1 MGKQKRSENT
11 YQKIQTV
18 FKRDEKNVI
27 MPFAELTQPE
37 FDFLRDKPWRCEE
50 KIDGTNIR
58 IEVQR
63 LVIIDDEECDK
74 IYPGDTWEQMGRQES
89 DIKGVKFEVS
99 YRGKTDNAD
108 INPRLMKHLT
118 ETYPKEKVLEALG
131 LKAVIMRDEWQDY
144 KWQSIDDIPQ
154 RYTIYGE
161 GYGAKIQ
168 KAGGNY
174 LSQSNGFI
182 VFDVKVDDLYLQ
194 TINRDVIAMKLGA
207 PVVPFIG
214 MMTLDEAIQYVRTG
228 FKSRIAENKDFMAEG
243 LVIRNELGLKTRRG
257 ERIITKLKTCDFQK
271 YRQVYGTDEPV
282 EQRVKSHRR
291 VTPQGIVLTTN
302 KWRYEQ
308 ERE

>member
-58 IEVQR
+58 IEVTSKE
-63 LVIIDDEECDK
+63 VWDDPMEPSVLE
-74 IYPGDTWEQMGRQES
+74 GAQ
-89 DIKGVKFEVS
+89 FEVA
-99 YRGKTDNAD
+99 YKGKTDNAN
-108 INPRLMKHLT
+108 IHPNLLKHLQD
-118 ETYPKEKVLEALG
+118 TYPTDKVLAALG
-131 LKAVIMRDEWQDY
+131 LKDFIPVEEWADH

-154 RYTIYGE
+154 LYTIYGE

-168 KAGGNY
+168 KSGGNY

-182 VFDVKVDDLYLQ
+182 VFDVKVDDLYLLCSA
-194 TINRDVIAMKLGA
+194 RDEIAAKLGA

-228 FKSRIAENKDFMAEG
+228 FKSRIAENPDFMAEG

-282 EQRVKSHRR
+282 EQRVNSHI
-291 VTPQGIVLTTN
+291 G
-302 KWRYEQ
+302 E
-308 ERE
+308 

>member
-1 MGKQKRSENT
+1 
-11 YQKIQTV
+11 
-18 FKRDEKNVI
+18 
-27 MPFAELTQPE
+27 MPYAELTQPE
-37 FDFLRDKPWRCEE
+37 FDFLRSMPWRCEE

-58 IEVQR
+58 LEVQR
-63 LVIIDDEECDK
+63 LTIIDDEECDK
-74 IYPGDTWEQMGRQES
+74 IYPGDTWEQMGKQES

-99 YRGKTDNAD
+99 YKGKTDNAN
-108 INPRLMKHLT
+108 IHPNLMKHLQ
-118 ETYPKEKVLEALG
+118 ETYPTDKVLAALG
-131 LKAVIMRDEWQDY
+131 LKRFIPVEEFADH
-144 KWQSIDDIPQ
+144 KWQSYEDIPQ

-182 VFDVKVDDLYLQ
+182 VFDVKVDDIYLLCSA
-194 TINRDVIAMKLGA
+194 RDEIAQKLGA

-282 EQRVKSHRR
+282 EQRVNSHI
-291 VTPQGIVLTTN
+291 G
-302 KWRYEQ
+302 E
-308 ERE
+308 